1 MSAKKTSNLFQNA
14 DKRQVLAASTTV
26 DEDGQQRSFD
36 IREDEE
42 QQTKL
47 DEIIQLLL
55 AAGYF
60 RARIKGLSAFDK
72 IVGGM
77 VWCITA
83 SNEDVDV
90 DILFEENST
99 IGQKIALTEKIV
111 SALPRLKCPLR
122 LEPHQIQGLDNAS
135 IYPVVQW
142 LVKRALE
149 TREEMMVE
157 QRNSALFEFNKFGI
171 TPDDA
176 TFEAALPTSTT
187 TVRDV
192 QTMYGAARILKAPD
206 VAGADAETLIQCT
219 LLEYGRRYGAG
230 KIPKGKKDK
239 KQKEGGES
247 QEDLIAR
254 EEKRVK
260 AILKKMSSLE
270 DVGVS
275 SAKLNSIT
283 GMQNSEIKELSE
295 EFAKQA
301 ALLNATQEGKEGGIA
316 AHNRA
321 VANLEKQFEV
331 STTKIESAQEKHDQL
346 VATTAEWE
354 AKLAKATKIK
364 GKIDKAM
371 GKMDDLEADEA
382 NKEVLAK
389 LRHLVALNE
398 KIKTQEADFKATC
411 QSEMESLEA
420 KIEKLEGSGVEIM
433 DDDRTRAIAEQY
445 AADQAKMEKL
455 KRLVARRTRQIS
467 TLQRQIDEYPGRGEL
482 NQYQRRFVELYAA
495 INTKLRETKQY
506 YTLYNTLDD
515 TKLYLSK
522 EVKLLESIGEN
533 YTAAMGSAAGKEQ
546 LLKQMEVIVEAL
558 TKNKGKVDDRIEKEG
573 STRDELSTTLK
584 SLLDNGRNY
593 FKCVK
598 DYELACQ
605 KNEEFTS
612 RLERRQ
618 SKRSQS
624 QA

>member
-1 MSAKKTSNLFQNA
+1 MASNNLFKNA
-14 DKRQVLAASTTV
+14 DKRSVTAKNTTI
-26 DEDGQQRSFD
+26 DESGQQRSFD

-42 QQTKL
+42 QSKKL

-157 QRNSALFEFNKFGI
+157 QRNSALLEFDKFGI
-171 TPDDA
+171 TPVDA
-176 TFEAALPTSTT
+176 SFEESLTQSTT
-187 TVRDV
+187 TVRKV
-192 QTMYGAARILKAPD
+192 QTIYGAQRILRAPD
-206 VAGADAETLIQCT
+206 VGGADSETLIQCT

-239 KQKEGGES
+239 KKKEGVES
-247 QEDLIAR
+247 EEDLIAR

-260 AILKKMSSLE
+260 AILKKMSSVE
-270 DVGVS
+270 DLGVN
-275 SAKLNSIT
+275 SAKLDRIS
-283 GMQNSEIKELSE
+283 GLQNDEIKELSE

-301 ALLNATQEGKEGGIA
+301 ALLSANQEGKEGGTA

-321 VANLEKQFEV
+321 VASLEKQFEV
-331 STTKIESAQEKHDQL
+331 STSKVETAQQQHDELEKTNADWTVQ
-346 VATTAEWE
+346 V
-354 AKLAKATKIK
+354 AKARKIK

-371 GKMDDLEADEA
+371 GKMDALEADEA
-382 NKEVLAK
+382 NSEMLGK

-398 KIKTQEADFKATC
+398 KIKTQEADFKKTC
-411 QSEMESLEA
+411 QSEMESLEN

-445 AADQAKMEKL
+445 SADLAKMEKL
-455 KRLVARRTRQIS
+455 KRLNARRTRQIS

-482 NQYQRRFVELYAA
+482 NQYQRRFVELYSA

-515 TKLYLSK
+515 TKLYLTK
-522 EVKLLESIGEN
+522 EVQLLESIGEN
-533 YTAAMGSAAGKEQ
+533 YTAAMSSTAGKEQ
-546 LLKQMEVIVEAL
+546 LLKQMEAIVDTL
-558 TKNKGKVDDRIEKEG
+558 TKNKTKVDDRIEKEG
-573 STRDELSTTLK
+573 GTRDHLSSKLK
-584 SLLDNGRNY
+584 TLLDNGRNY
-593 FKCVK
+593 YKCVK

-612 RLERRQ
+612 RLERRET
-618 SKRSQS
+618 RAQS

>member
-1 MSAKKTSNLFQNA
+1 MASNNLFKNA
-14 DKRQVLAASTTV
+14 DKRSVTAKNTTI
-26 DEDGQQRSFD
+26 DESGQQRSFD

-42 QQTKL
+42 QSKKL

-157 QRNSALFEFNKFGI
+157 QRNSALLEFDKFGI
-171 TPDDA
+171 TPVDA
-176 TFEAALPTSTT
+176 SFEESLTQSTT
-187 TVRDV
+187 TVRKV
-192 QTMYGAARILKAPD
+192 QTIYGAQRILRAPD
-206 VAGADAETLIQCT
+206 VGGADSETLIQCT

-239 KQKEGGES
+239 KKKEGAES
-247 QEDLIAR
+247 EEDLIAR

-260 AILKKMSSLE
+260 AILKKMSSVE
-270 DVGVS
+270 DLGVN
-275 SAKLNSIT
+275 SAKLDRIS
-283 GMQNSEIKELSE
+283 GLQNDEIKELSE

-301 ALLNATQEGKEGGIA
+301 ALLSANQEGKEGGTA

-321 VANLEKQFEV
+321 VASLEKQFEV
-331 STTKIESAQEKHDQL
+331 STSKVETAQQQHDELEKTNADWTVQ
-346 VATTAEWE
+346 V
-354 AKLAKATKIK
+354 AKARKIK

-371 GKMDDLEADEA
+371 GKMDALEADEA
-382 NKEVLAK
+382 NSEMLGK

-398 KIKTQEADFKATC
+398 KIKTQEADFKKTC
-411 QSEMESLEA
+411 QSEMESLEN

-445 AADQAKMEKL
+445 SADLAKMEKL
-455 KRLVARRTRQIS
+455 KRLNARRTRQFS

-482 NQYQRRFVELYAA
+482 NQYQRRFVELYSA

-515 TKLYLSK
+515 TKLYLTK
-522 EVKLLESIGEN
+522 EVQLLESIGEN
-533 YTAAMGSAAGKEQ
+533 YTAAMSSTAGKEQ
-546 LLKQMEVIVEAL
+546 LLKQMEAIVDTL
-558 TKNKGKVDDRIEKEG
+558 TKNKTKVDDRIGKEG
-573 STRDELSTTLK
+573 GTRDHLSSKLK
-584 SLLDNGRNY
+584 TLLDNGRNY
-593 FKCVK
+593 YKCVK

-612 RLERRQ
+612 RLERRET
-618 SKRSQS
+618 RAQS

>member
-1 MSAKKTSNLFQNA
+1 MASNNLFKNA
-14 DKRQVLAASTTV
+14 DKRSVTAKNTTI
-26 DEDGQQRSFD
+26 DESGQQRSFD

-42 QQTKL
+42 QSKKL

-157 QRNSALFEFNKFGI
+157 QRNSALLEFDKFGI
-171 TPDDA
+171 TPVDA
-176 TFEAALPTSTT
+176 SFEESLTQSTT
-187 TVRDV
+187 TVRKV
-192 QTMYGAARILKAPD
+192 QTIYGAQRILRAPD
-206 VAGADAETLIQCT
+206 VGGADSETLIQCT

-239 KQKEGGES
+239 KKKEGAES
-247 QEDLIAR
+247 EEDLIAR

-260 AILKKMSSLE
+260 AILKKMSSVE
-270 DVGVS
+270 DLGVN
-275 SAKLNSIT
+275 SAKLDRIS
-283 GMQNSEIKELSE
+283 GLQNDEIKELSE

-301 ALLNATQEGKEGGIA
+301 ALLSANQEGKEGGTA

-321 VANLEKQFEV
+321 VASLEKQFEV
-331 STTKIESAQEKHDQL
+331 STSKVETAQQQHDELEKTNADWTVQ
-346 VATTAEWE
+346 V
-354 AKLAKATKIK
+354 AKARKIK

-371 GKMDDLEADEA
+371 GKMDALEADEA
-382 NKEVLAK
+382 NSEMLGK

-398 KIKTQEADFKATC
+398 KIKTQEADFKKTC
-411 QSEMESLEA
+411 QSEMESLEN

-445 AADQAKMEKL
+445 SADLAKMEKL
-455 KRLVARRTRQIS
+455 KRLNARRTRQIS

-482 NQYQRRFVELYAA
+482 NQYQRRFVELYSA

-515 TKLYLSK
+515 TKLYLTK
-522 EVKLLESIGEN
+522 EVQLLESIGEN
-533 YTAAMGSAAGKEQ
+533 YTAAMSSTAGKEQ
-546 LLKQMEVIVEAL
+546 LLKQMEAIVDTL
-558 TKNKGKVDDRIEKEG
+558 TKNKTKVDDRIEKEG
-573 STRDELSTTLK
+573 GTRDHLSSKLK
-584 SLLDNGRNY
+584 TLLDNGRNY
-593 FKCVK
+593 YKCVK

-612 RLERRQ
+612 RLERRET
-618 SKRSQS
+618 RAQS